1 MSVGTYLA
9 AMEGLWCVLFPR
21 RRPGWWE
28 LWCLWAE
35 PAAQVR
41 AVSDHGRVGD
51 VVAGVVVICG
61 GEVGVCCRGKNPVWL
76 G

>member
-1 MSVGTYLA
+1 M
-9 AMEGLWCVLFPR
+9 
-21 RRPGWWE
+21 
-28 LWCLWAE
+28 WAE
-35 PAAQVR
+35 PAAQVW

-76 G
+76 GQADGGGARGRRYLPKVFVVVTPLSSSCSR